1 MTTVAQGE
9 LVGNPFSRLFKVKKG
24 EGAVALSQQ
33 RKVRV
38 VAGLDDQTGEMV
50 FKPAKK
56 VSLAVSS
63 LPHFPLSF
71 GRIFDAAFQKPSIA
85 TALKHGASTV
95 SVITNQG
102 DPNYRPLKTTGF
114 KFKSTPKEIAE
125 ERKRKLQKAQ
135 QPILYQ
141 DHP

>member
-9 LVGNPFSRLFKVKKG
+9 LVGNQFSRLFKAKKG
-24 EGAVALSQQ
+24 EDVVILSQQ

-38 VAGLDDQTGEMV
+38 IAGLNDETGEMV

-56 VSLAVSS
+56 VRLSVSS
-63 LPHFPLSF
+63 LPHFPLST
-71 GRIFDAAFQKPSIA
+71 GRIFDSAFQKPSLK
-85 TALKHGASTV
+85 TALKQGGSAV
-95 SVITNQG
+95 SVDTNHG
-102 DPNYRPLKTTGF
+102 DSNYHPLKKNGF

-125 ERKRKLQKAQ
+125 ERKRKIRDANKNN
-135 QPILYQ
+135 LYQ